1 MSIRNHITTAA
12 VIGTLSG
19 CGVAPAHA
27 DAMPPGF
34 MPRQASSE
42 FDSPVSGY
50 QPVAAPSVL
59 MSWRGSPA
67 DWNPPGLNG
76 PGRGG
81 NAGGG
86 GGTADTNGDGRGASC
101 EQGNASFCPN
111 PEPPIPH
118 DPPGVPGPAGALGA
132 AVTWGWARRLR
143 RRVGNSLKYSQR
155 KPMAHEVVALD
166 AAILNHLR
174 QHPKA
179 HPVSSPEIRRLA
191 AQTEQCRDGRLPCR
205 VIDARMKALRDAGL
219 QRWDRSRFRYVVQ
232 GC

>member
-34 MPRQASSE
+34 VPGYALSE

-59 MSWRGSPA
+59 MSWRGAPA
-67 DWNPPGLNG
+67 SWNPQGLDAPGNG
-76 PGRGG
+76 R
-81 NAGGG
+81 GGG
-86 GGTADTNGDGRGASC
+86 GGTSDTDGDGRGASC
-101 EQGNASFCPN
+101 ERGNASFCPK

-118 DPPGVPGPAGALGA
+118 DPPGVPGPLPVLGA
-132 AVTWGWARRLR
+132 AATWGWARRLR
-143 RRVGNSLKYSQR
+143 CRVGNSLKYSQR

-179 HPVSSPEIRRLA
+179 HPVSSPDIRRLA

>member
-12 VIGTLSG
+12 IIGTLSS

-27 DAMPPGF
+27 DAMPLGYVPGN
-34 MPRQASSE
+34 ASSE

-50 QPVAAPSVL
+50 QPVAAPSAL

-67 DWNPPGLNG
+67 GWNPPGLNG

-81 NAGGG
+81 GYGGG
-86 GGTADTNGDGRGASC
+86 GYGSGGGRPGTNGDGCKRGKPC
-101 EQGNASFCPN
+101 R
-111 PEPPIPH
+111 PEPPTPH
-118 DPPGVPGPAGALGA
+118 NDPPGVPGPAGALGA
-132 AVTWGWARRLR
+132 AATWGWARRLH
-143 RRVGNSLKYSQR
+143 RRVGNSLKYPQR

-179 HPVSSPEIRRLA
+179 HPVSSPEIRELA
-191 AQTEQCRDGRLPCR
+191 RQTEQCRDGRLPCR